1 MGLFVL
7 REIVVV
13 ILEKIKAMVQYLVKL
28 FNENHINLL
37 SLVILLEELLEKQP
51 EDTELKNKLIE
62 YSNLEKKLSEC
73 LNAIEEGKDSEH
85 LEKELRNVLG
95 DMHPEILNL
104 ERVKR
109 WVGFKNNRLVNSEG

>member
-1 MGLFVL
+1 MELPVL

-13 ILEKIKAMVQYLVKL
+13 ILEKIKTMVQYLIKL

-37 SLVILLEELLEKQP
+37 SLVILLEELLEEQP
-51 EDTELKNKLIE
+51 EDTELKNKLAT
-62 YSNLEKKLSEC
+62 YSGLSKQLSEC
-73 LNAIEEGKDSEH
+73 LNNIDDGKDSEH
-85 LEKELRNVLG
+85 LEKELRSVLG

-109 WVGFKNNRLVNSEG
+109 WVNFKNSRLTHVDS